1 MFCWS
6 LRLIVLDLTVLLL
19 HCDVD
24 FLRGQ
29 KEKFIEV
36 MNQTSETVSKE
47 RLF

>member
-19 HCDVD
+19 YCDVD

-29 KEKFIEV
+29 KEKCIEV
-36 MNQTSETVSKE
+36 MIQTAETVSKE